1 MAVVQ
6 ISRIQQRR
14 GKKNSQTGFPQL
26 ASGEMG
32 WAIDTQE
39 LYIGNGA
46 VSEGAPAV
54 GNTKV
59 ITEHDDILALVD
71 LYQYKTDTSYI
82 QTGVLTT
89 IPTRRSVQER
99 LDDIVNAK
107 AFGVK
112 GDGVTDDTI
121 ALQRAIDQLFL
132 NTSSKNLTSRAN
144 RVVLYL
150 DAGTYKITNEIRIPP
165 YAHIVGAG
173 IDSTIISQNI
183 AVNPTNY
190 AVFRMVDGSSTP
202 GNYIAYTSMHSQTTS
217 WPRNIHI
224 VGMTLKTNQENTIMF
239 LDNTESTVIDRVK
252 FEGISINGVAATTA
266 QTGVTIRG
274 TGGAF
279 NTEIVLFKS
288 CRFVA
293 SGYGVY
299 SNSDHNNVSF
309 DECAFY
315 GLYRGVDVGG
325 GVYGSVNTR
334 VSKCNFDMIDQIGF
348 RVKPGSDNG
357 ITSHGN
363 MSISNMFLNV
373 GNENQSYANAKWPIV
388 LFETEGNTSTD
399 DYFER
404 NTRQKNVSLFTN
416 RAFMPNV
423 QSSSMIHDNTGFRVK
438 IDQTI
443 SNTPQP
449 LIRFPFFNS
458 SVYLID
464 YVINKTTNGT
474 AVRTGTIMVTA
485 DITGNRYN
493 INDNFNYIGDGSV
506 ENIKFSVNLQNNND
520 SDNVLDTLILN
531 YTNYTESGNG
541 IADMNYSYR
550 LLSV

>member
-54 GNTKV
+54 GNTKI

-71 LYQYKTDTSYI
+71 LYQYKTNASYI
-82 QTGVLTT
+82 QTGVSTT
-89 IPTRRSVQER
+89 IPTRRSLQER
-99 LDDIVNAK
+99 LDDVVNAK
-107 AFGVK
+107 SFGVK

-121 ALQRAIDQLFL
+121 PLQRAIDQLFL
-132 NTSSKNLTSRAN
+132 NVNKSQTSS
-144 RVVLYL
+144 RVILYL
-150 DAGTYKITNEIRIPP
+150 DAGTYKITSEIRIPP

-173 IDSTIISQNI
+173 VDSTIISQNI
-183 AVNPTNY
+183 AVNPTDY

-224 VGMTLKTNQENTIMF
+224 VGMTLKTSQQNTIMF

-252 FEGISINGVAATTA
+252 FEGTFVNGTFPTTA
-266 QTGVTIRG
+266 QSGVTIRG

-279 NTEIVLFKS
+279 NTGIVLFKS
-288 CRFVA
+288 CRFL
-293 SGYGVY
+293 STGYGVY
-299 SNSDHNNVSF
+299 GNSDHNNVSF
-309 DECAFY
+309 DECSFY
-315 GLYRGVDVGG
+315 GLYRGLDVGG

-363 MSISNMFLNV
+363 MSVSNMFLNV
-373 GNENQSYANAKWPIV
+373 GNENQSYANAKWPVI

-404 NTRQKNVSLFTN
+404 NTQQKNVNLFTN

-423 QSSSMIHDNTGFRVK
+423 QSNSMIHDNTGFRVSV
-438 IDQTI
+438 DQTP
-443 SNTPQP
+443 NTPQP

-458 SVYLID
+458 AVYLID
-464 YVINKTTNGT
+464 YVIIKTTNGT
-474 AVRTGTIMVTA
+474 AVRTGTIMITA

-493 INDNFNYIGDGSV
+493 INDNFNYIGDSSI
-506 ENIKFSVNLQNNND
+506 ENIKFSVALQNN
-520 SDNVLDTLILN
+520 DNTNASLDTLIVNYVN
-531 YTNYTESGNG
+531 YTVSGNG
-541 IADMNYSYR
+541 TGTMNYSYR

>member
-54 GNTKV
+54 GNTKI

-71 LYQYKTDTSYI
+71 LYQYKTNASYI
-82 QTGVLTT
+82 QTGVSTT
-89 IPTRRSVQER
+89 IPTRRSLQER
-99 LDDIVNAK
+99 LDDVVNAK
-107 AFGVK
+107 SFGVK

-121 ALQRAIDQLFL
+121 PLQRAIDQLFL
-132 NTSSKNLTSRAN
+132 NVNKSQTSS
-144 RVVLYL
+144 RVILYL
-150 DAGTYKITNEIRIPP
+150 DAGTYKITSEIRIPP

-173 IDSTIISQNI
+173 VDSTIISQNI
-183 AVNPTNY
+183 AVNPTDY

-224 VGMTLKTNQENTIMF
+224 VGMTLKTSQQNTIMF

-252 FEGISINGVAATTA
+252 FEGTFVNGTFPTTA
-266 QTGVTIRG
+266 QSGVTIRG

-279 NTEIVLFKS
+279 NTGIVLFKS
-288 CRFVA
+288 CRFL
-293 SGYGVY
+293 STGYGVY
-299 SNSDHNNVSF
+299 GNSDHNNVSF
-309 DECAFY
+309 DECSFY
-315 GLYRGVDVGG
+315 GLYRGLDVGG

-363 MSISNMFLNV
+363 MSVSNMFLNV
-373 GNENQSYANAKWPIV
+373 GNENQSYANAKWPVI

-404 NTRQKNVSLFTN
+404 NTQQKNVNLFTN

-423 QSSSMIHDNTGFRVK
+423 QSNSMIHDNTGFRVSV
-438 IDQTI
+438 DQTP
-443 SNTPQP
+443 NTPQP

-458 SVYLID
+458 AVYLID

-474 AVRTGTIMVTA
+474 AVRTGTIMITA

-493 INDNFNYIGDGSV
+493 INDNFNYIGDSSI
-506 ENIKFSVNLQNNND
+506 ENIKFSVALQNN
-520 SDNVLDTLILN
+520 DNTNASLDTLIVNYVN
-531 YTNYTESGNG
+531 YTVSGNG
-541 IADMNYSYR
+541 TGTMNYSYR